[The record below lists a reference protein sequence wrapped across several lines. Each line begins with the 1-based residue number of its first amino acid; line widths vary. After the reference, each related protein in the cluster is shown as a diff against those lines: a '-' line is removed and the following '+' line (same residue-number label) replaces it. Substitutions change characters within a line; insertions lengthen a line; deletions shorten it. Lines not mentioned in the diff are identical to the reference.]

1 MLTVVTCTLHT
12 CSDWNFSYRVLSQ
25 DLPEVVVDGAV
36 VVLVVEVEVIGE
48 EVLLSIVVDETLVLP
63 VEKSIGEVRYEQLSL
78 FCKLHHNVFSI
89 V

>member
-1 MLTVVTCTLHT
+1 
-12 CSDWNFSYRVLSQ
+12 VLSQ

-36 VVLVVEVEVIGE
+36 VVLVVEVVGE

-63 VEKSIGEVRYEQLSL
+63 VEKSIREVRNEQLSL